1 MGFIAASMYL
11 WERSNTMKNYLVY
24 SVTLLMTILV
34 SCSTP
39 HYGMKEYDVADSM
52 PLAEIGD
59 LNTESA
65 AVDIQSAEIK
75 GSTMQLVISYSGGC
89 AEHSFRLIGSPV
101 LTKSLPPQRAVKLIH
116 TNNDDQCKKMIT
128 DTLFFDIS
136 PLANNASKDKTVVL
150 NLDGVVTL
158 KPLVLEF

>member
-1 MGFIAASMYL
+1 
-11 WERSNTMKNYLVY
+11 
-24 SVTLLMTILV
+24 
-34 SCSTP
+34 
-39 HYGMKEYDVADSM
+39 M

>member
-1 MGFIAASMYL
+1 
-11 WERSNTMKNYLVY
+11 MKKSLVY

-34 SCSTP
+34 SCLTP
-39 HYGMKEYDVADSM
+39 HYGIKEYDVAESM

-75 GSTMQLVISYSGGC
+75 GTSIKLVVSYSGGC
-89 AEHSFRLIGSPV
+89 AEHRFRLIGSPI
-101 LTKSLPPQRAVKLIH
+101 LTKSLPPQRSVKLIH
-116 TNNDDQCKKMIT
+116 TNNGDQCKKMIT
-128 DTLFFDIS
+128 DTILFDIT

-158 KPLVLEF
+158 KPLLLEF

>member
-1 MGFIAASMYL
+1 
-11 WERSNTMKNYLVY
+11 MKNYLVY

-39 HYGMKEYDVADSM
+39 HYGMKEYDVADSI

-59 LNTESA
+59 LNTECA

-75 GSTMQLVISYSGGC
+75 GTSIQLVVSYSGGC

-116 TNNDDQCKKMIT
+116 TNNGDQCKKMIT

>member
-1 MGFIAASMYL
+1 
-11 WERSNTMKNYLVY
+11 MKKSLVY
-24 SVTLLMTILV
+24 SVTLLMTILF
-34 SCSTP
+34 SCLTP
-39 HYGMKEYDVADSM
+39 HYGIKEYHAADSM

-59 LNTESA
+59 FNTESA
-65 AVDIQSAEIK
+65 AVDILSAEIK
-75 GSTMQLVISYSGGC
+75 GTSIQLVVSYSGGC

-116 TNNDDQCKKMIT
+116 TNNGDQCKKMIT
-128 DTLFFDIS
+128 DTLMFDVT

-158 KPLVLEF
+158 KSLGLEF

>member
-1 MGFIAASMYL
+1 
-11 WERSNTMKNYLVY
+11 MKKYLVY
-24 SVTLLMTILV
+24 SIMLLAFALP
-34 SCSTP
+34 SCKSSKN
-39 HYGMKEYDVADSM
+39 GMNHNSPEKSM

-75 GSTMQLVISYSGGC
+75 GNSIQLVVSYSGGC
-89 AEHSFRLIGSPV
+89 AEHSFRLMGSAI

-116 TNNDDQCKKMIT
+116 TNNGDQCKKMIT
-128 DTLFFDIS
+128 DTLMFDVT
-136 PLANNASKDKTVVL
+136 PLANNVSKDKTVVL

-158 KPLVLEF
+158 KPLMLAF